1 MRSSSLAWDLAELVR
16 LPAALTVPGDAWAGA
31 SRSATGSEASLM
43 PVGSVLLYWSGMALN
58 DWADRGVDAVER
70 PERVIPSG
78 RLRPDRVL
86 LVAGLLGA
94 CGVAVTAAV
103 GGPAALRVS
112 VPLAALVATYDVVAK
127 DSAAGPFVMASTR
140 GLDVL
145 LGATAAP
152 GAALAPAVS
161 VALHTLGVTV
171 LSRGEVHGADRAS
184 TVAAMVATAAAGSV
198 LLGSVLRGGTGSH
211 RWLAVAGVACY
222 GVAVGGPQRRAHG
235 SPDAGTVRAAT
246 GSGIVGLTFLQAA
259 WLAARGQTGRAALV
273 ASAGLVLP
281 RAARRMSPT

>member
-16 LPAALTVPGDAWAGA
+16 LPAALTVPGDAWTGA
-31 SRSATGSEASLM
+31 SRSVAVPGASLM

-58 DWADRGVDAVER
+58 DWADRLVDAVER

-78 RLRPDRVL
+78 RLGPERAL
-86 LVAGLLGA
+86 LVAAVLGA
-94 CGVAVTAAV
+94 CGVAATAAV
-103 GGPAALRVS
+103 GGRAALRVS
-112 VPLAALVATYDVVAK
+112 VPLAVLVAAYDVVAK
-127 DSAAGPFVMASTR
+127 DSAVGPVVMASTR

-145 LGATAAP
+145 LGATASP
-152 GAALAPAVS
+152 GAALAPAAS

-171 LSRGEVHGADRAS
+171 LSRGEVHGADRRS
-184 TVAAMVATAAAGSV
+184 TTAAMAATAAAGSV
-198 LLGSVLRGGTGSH
+198 LLASVARDGRSGH
-211 RWLAVAGVACY
+211 RWLAIAGVLGY

-246 GSGIVGLTFLQAA
+246 GSGIVGLTYLQAA
-259 WLAARGQTGRAALV
+259 WLAAGGSTGRAAVV
-273 ASAGLVLP
+273 AAAGLLLP

>member
-1 MRSSSLAWDLAELVR
+1 MTSSTLARDLAELVR

-31 SRSATGSEASLM
+31 SRSAASGMSLM

-58 DWADRGVDAVER
+58 DWSDRDLDAVER

-78 RLRPDRVL
+78 RVAPQQAL
-86 LVAGLLGA
+86 LAAGLLGA
-94 CGVAVTAAV
+94 CGVAITAAV
-103 GGPAALRVS
+103 GGRAALRVS
-112 VPLAALVATYDVVAK
+112 VPLAVLVATYDVVAK

-145 LGATAAP
+145 LGSSTTP

-171 LSRGEVHGADRAS
+171 LSRGEVHGADRRS
-184 TVAAMVATAAAGSV
+184 TTAALAATAAAGSV
-198 LLGSVLRGGTGSH
+198 LLASLARGGPSSH
-211 RWLAVAGVACY
+211 RMLAVAGVAGY
-222 GVAVGGPQRRAHG
+222 GFAVGGPQRRAHG
-235 SPDAGTVRAAT
+235 SPDAGTVRRAT

-259 WLAARGQTGRAALV
+259 WLAAAGRTGRAVVV

-281 RAARRMSPT
+281 RAARRMSAT